1 MPKSK
6 RHVVNAAQSVLEIV
20 ANTSESQIARPTCQT
35 HTSPP
40 GASLMKRAGIPV
52 APPRADRVSP
62 PRGAYGM
69 VSAVIGIESP
79 VISAPLPQGADH
91 VVKTIPVWWK
101 HADVRRAFFFLAIC
115 RLGSI
120 ECIVTPRIRH
130 VDQPS
135 SGCLL
140 PFSLCGQ
147 LFSRLITIFKN
158 PFGKLMIGSASQPRP
173 CCYRL
178 WDVTSA
184 QALPGF
190 PFDASAH
197 SEGHCTRESGLRLK
211 SIYMRK
217 CSNFGR

>member
-20 ANTSESQIARPTCQT
+20 PNTSESQIARPTCQT
-35 HTSPP
+35 HAPPP

-52 APPRADRVSP
+52 ASPRRTRFTSQGP
-62 PRGAYGM
+62 HGT

-79 VISAPLPQGADH
+79 VVSAPLPQGANH

-101 HADVRRAFFFLAIC
+101 HADVWRAFFSLAIC
-115 RLGSI
+115 RLRSI
-120 ECIVTPRIRH
+120 KCIVTPRIRH

-140 PFSLCGQ
+140 PFSLRGQ
-147 LFSRLITIFKN
+147 PFSRPITIFKN
-158 PFGKLMIGSASQPRP
+158 PFGRLGTVSAPQPRP
-173 CCYRL
+173 CCYSM
-178 WDVTSA
+178 WDATSA

-190 PFDASAH
+190 PFDASVH

-211 SIYMRK
+211 SICIRK